1 MNEVTIPLKLTG
13 IGSMKA
19 ELRQLKAEIANA
31 TDPKQMETLARKAG
45 EVADRLKD
53 ANEQVAVFT
62 AGSKFESISNSF
74 GAIQGD
80 LASLDFEGAAEKSQV
95 FANNLGKLGK
105 ADISGAIKGIT
116 GTIKTLGGAFV
127 KLGMQI
133 LANPI
138 FLLVAVITAIVAGIV
153 YFLAKMGLLKKAFE
167 VLMAPINAV
176 INAFKKLTDDMGLT
190 TYAAED
196 NAKKMG
202 KANERAA
209 ESSKKRA
216 EKVADAYDIEI
227 AKAKAAGKD
236 TTDLEK
242 AKSKAISKEAEGR
255 YKDTQKEYAALQ
267 KIASKDNL
275 EKRKKLRE
283 QMAAEKKIISD
294 GRKERK
300 LLEIQDDAEQ
310 EANDKAAAEKRKENA
325 KAYAKNRLDAER
337 TIKDIEIA
345 LIADD
350 DKREEAALNEKYK
363 RLIEDVKKNENL
375 TGAEKVRLTKL
386 YNDQKQ
392 AEIDKAALTEVEAE
406 KKRQEG
412 INKAIKDNENAQLQ
426 AQEDFEEQMRVLR
439 LSETEKQIDEI
450 QTRYFELI
458 ALAEQYGTD
467 TKFLEEKRAAEIK
480 AINDKVVAD
489 EKAASLAKI
498 EAAKA
503 ERDAKLTL
511 ASDIVGGI
519 STLGNA
525 FIKDQKKLEQFNK
538 ASALVQIGIDTAKAI
553 SALVAAANS
562 NPFNGVSAGA
572 AGIAQFA
579 SGIIQIT
586 TNIAKAKQLL
596 TNPSGSVSGGGGG
609 GGNNSGG
616 TTSAASIVPQVNLFG
631 QGNDLNTAG
640 QPKSVNATP
649 SFVVQAVVSETD
661 ITNTQT
667 KINKIKQGSEL

>member
-13 IGSMKA
+13 ISAIKA
-19 ELRQLKAEIANA
+19 ELKDLRGQIANA
-31 TDPKQMETLARKAG
+31 TDPELISKLSQKAG
-45 EVADRLKD
+45 ELADKLKD
-53 ANEQVAVFT
+53 VNEQVATFAT
-62 AGSKFESISNSF
+62 GSKFEAVSNAFSN
-74 GAIQGD
+74 IQGD
-80 LASLDFEGAAEKSQV
+80 LSSLDFEGASEKAQT
-95 FANNLGKLGK
+95 FAKALGSVGK

-116 GTIKTLGGAFV
+116 STIKTLGGAFI
-127 KLGMQI
+127 KLGIQI
-133 LANPI
+133 LANPL
-138 FLLVAVITAIVAGIV
+138 FLLAAIIAGLVVAFVT
-153 YFLAKMGLLKKAFE
+153 FLGKMGLLEKAFNI
-167 VLMAPINAV
+167 LMAPINAL
-176 INAFKKLTDDMGLT
+176 IDAFKRFTDEIGLSNFAAQENAEKL
-190 TYAAED
+190 
-196 NAKKMG
+196 G

-216 EKVADAYDIEI
+216 EKISDAYDIEI

-236 TTDLEK
+236 TTDLEV

-255 YKDTQKEYAALQ
+255 LSNTQKEYAALQ

-275 EKRKKLRE
+275 ERRKKLRE
-283 QMAAEKKIISD
+283 QIEAEKKILKD
-294 GRKERK
+294 GRKERQ
-300 LLEIQDDAEQ
+300 LLEIDDAAQQAEK
-310 EANDKAAAEKRKENA
+310 DKAAAEKRKENA

-337 TIKDIEIA
+337 TIRDIEIA
-345 LIADD
+345 LIQNDTE
-350 DKREEAALNEKYK
+350 REIAATNEKYR
-363 RLIEDVKKNENL
+363 RLLEDVKKNENL

-392 AEIDKAALTEVEAE
+392 AELDKAAQVQIDADL
-406 KKRQEG
+406 KRQEG
-412 INKAIKDNENAQLQ
+412 INKAIKDNENVQLQ
-426 AQEDFEEQMRVLR
+426 AQEDFEEQMRQLKMTDTQR
-439 LSETEKQIDEI
+439 EIDAI
-450 QTRYFELI
+450 QTKYFELI
-458 ALAEQYGTD
+458 ALAEQYGMD
-467 TKFLEEKRAAEIK
+467 TKFLEEQRAAEIK
-480 AINDKVVAD
+480 EINDKVVAD

-596 TNPSGSVSGGGGG
+596 SNPSGSVSGGGGG
-609 GGNNSGG
+609 GGETGNSS
-616 TTSAASIVPQVNLFG
+616 SAASIVPQVNLFG
-631 QGNDLNTAG
+631 QGNNLNTAG
-640 QPKSVNATP
+640 QPKSASASP

>member
-13 IGSMKA
+13 VGSMKA
-19 ELRQLKAEIANA
+19 ELRQLKAEIAAA
-31 TDPKQMETLARKAG
+31 TDPAQMEMLAKKAG
-45 EVADRLKD
+45 ELTDRIKD
-53 ANEQVAVFT
+53 ANDAVNVF
-62 AGSKFESISNSF
+62 ASGSKFEQISNSF
-74 GAIQGD
+74 DGIRGS
-80 LASLDFEGAAEKSQV
+80 LMSLDFAEASEKSQV
-95 FANNLGKLGK
+95 FANNLGKIGK

-153 YFLAKMGLLKKAFE
+153 YFLAKMGLLKKAFD
-167 VLMAPINAV
+167 VLMTPINAV
-176 INAFKKLTDDMGLT
+176 IDAFKKLTDDMGLT
-190 TYAAED
+190 SYAAEE
-196 NAKKMG
+196 NAAKMG
-202 KANERAA
+202 RANERAA
-209 ESSKKRA
+209 ESSKLRA
-216 EKVADAYDIEI
+216 EKIGDAYDIEI

-236 TTDLEK
+236 TTDLEV

-255 YKDTQKEYAALQ
+255 LKDTQTELAALQ

-283 QMAAEKKIISD
+283 QIAAEKKILSD
-294 GRKERK
+294 GRKERQ
-300 LLEIQDDAEQ
+300 LLEIQDAAEQ
-310 EANDKAAAEKRKENA
+310 AQKDKDAANKRRENA

-337 TIKDIEIA
+337 TIKDIEIG
-345 LIADD
+345 LIASDSE
-350 DKREEAALNEKYK
+350 REIAANDEKYR

-392 AEIDKAALTEVEAE
+392 AELDKSAQVQIDADI
-406 KKRQEG
+406 KRQEG
-412 INKAIKDNENAQLQ
+412 INKAIKDNENVQLQ

-439 LSETEKQIDEI
+439 MSETDRQKDEI

-458 ALAEQYGTD
+458 ALAQKYGTD
-467 TKFLEEKRAAEIK
+467 TKFLEEQRAAEIK
-480 AINDKVVAD
+480 AINDKVAAD
-489 EKAASLAKI
+489 EKATALKKI
-498 EAAKA
+498 ETAKA

-511 ASDIVGGI
+511 ASDVVNGI
-519 STLGNA
+519 GTLGNA

-596 TNPSGSVSGGGGG
+596 TNPSGNVSGGGGG
-609 GGNNSGG
+609 GGGG
-616 TTSAASIVPQVNLFG
+616 GASSATALTPQVNLFG
-631 QGNDLNTAG
+631 QGNNLNTAG
-640 QPKSVNATP
+640 QPKSATATP

-661 ITNTQT
+661 ITNTQS

>member
-19 ELRQLKAEIANA
+19 ELRQLKAEIAAA
-31 TDPKQMETLARKAG
+31 TDPAQMEVLARKAG

-74 GAIQGD
+74 SAIQGD

-95 FANNLGKLGK
+95 FANNLGKIGK

-116 GTIKTLGGAFV
+116 STVKTLGGAFV

-138 FLLVAVITAIVAGIV
+138 FLLVAVIVAIVAGIV
-153 YFLAKMGLLKKAFE
+153 YFLAKMGLLKKAFD

-209 ESSKKRA
+209 ESSKLRA

-275 EKRKKLRE
+275 ERRKKLRE

-294 GRKERK
+294 GRKERQ
-300 LLEIQDDAEQ
+300 LLDIQDAAEQ
-310 EANDKAAAEKRKENA
+310 AANDKAAAEKRKENA

-337 TIKDIEIA
+337 TIKDIEIG

-350 DKREEAALNEKYK
+350 DKREEAALNEKYS
-363 RLIEDVKKNENL
+363 RLIEDVKKNETL

-392 AEIDKAALTEVEAE
+392 AELDKAAQVEIDADL
-406 KKRQEG
+406 KRQEG

-439 LSETEKQIDEI
+439 MSETEKQIDEI

-562 NPFNGVSAGA
+562 NPFNGISAGA

-579 SGIIQIT
+579 AGIIQIT

-609 GGNNSGG
+609 GGTSSSA
-616 TTSAASIVPQVNLFG
+616 SAAAMVPQVNLFG
-631 QGNDLNTAG
+631 QGNNLNTAG
-640 QPKSVNATP
+640 QPKSASASP

>member
-1 MNEVTIPLKLTG
+1 MI
-13 IGSMKA
+13 
-19 ELRQLKAEIANA
+19 
-31 TDPKQMETLARKAG
+31 
-45 EVADRLKD
+45 
-53 ANEQVAVFT
+53 
-62 AGSKFESISNSF
+62 
-74 GAIQGD
+74 
-80 LASLDFEGAAEKSQV
+80 
-95 FANNLGKLGK
+95 
-105 ADISGAIKGIT
+105 
-116 GTIKTLGGAFV
+116 
-127 KLGMQI
+127 
-133 LANPI
+133 
-138 FLLVAVITAIVAGIV
+138 
-153 YFLAKMGLLKKAFE
+153 
-167 VLMAPINAV
+167 PINA
-176 INAFKKLTDDMGLT
+176 IIDGFKEMTDWLGLT
-190 TYAAED
+190 QFAAEE
-196 NAKKMG
+196 NAEKMG
-202 KANERAA
+202 KANEKAA
-209 ESSKKRA
+209 ASSKKRA
-216 EKVADAYDIEI
+216 EKIADSYDIEI

-236 TTDLEK
+236 TTDLEI

-255 YKDTQKEYAALQ
+255 LKDTQKEYAALQ

-283 QMAAEKKIISD
+283 QIAAEKKILAD
-294 GRKERK
+294 GRKERQ
-300 LLEIQDDAEQ
+300 LLEIDDAAEQ
-310 EANDKAAAEKRKENA
+310 AEKDKAAAEKRKENA

-337 TIKDIEIA
+337 TIKDIEIG

-350 DKREEAALNEKYK
+350 TERELAATNEKYK

-392 AEIDKAALTEVEAE
+392 AELDKAAQVQKDADL
-406 KKRQEG
+406 KRQAD
-412 INKAIKDNENAQLQ
+412 INKAIRDNENVQLQ

-439 LSETEKQIDEI
+439 MSETERQKDEI

-503 ERDAKLTL
+503 ERDAKITL
-511 ASDIVGGI
+511 AGDIVDGVGA
-519 STLGNA
+519 LGNA

-553 SALVAAANS
+553 SALVAASQS

-596 TNPSGSVSGGGGG
+596 SNPSGSVSAGGG
-609 GGNNSGG
+609 GGNDTASSS
-616 TTSAASIVPQVNLFG
+616 SAASIVPQINLFG
-631 QGNDLNTAG
+631 QGNNLNTAG
-640 QPKSVNATP
+640 QPKSASASP

-661 ITNTQT
+661 ITSTQT

>member
-13 IGSMKA
+13 VGSMKA
-19 ELRQLKAEIANA
+19 ELRQLKAEIAAA
-31 TDPKQMETLARKAG
+31 TDPKQMEMLAKKAG
-45 EVADRLKD
+45 ELSDRIKD
-53 ANEQVAVFT
+53 ANDAVNVF
-62 AGSKFESISNSF
+62 ASGSKFEQVSNSF
-74 GAIQGD
+74 DGIKSS
-80 LASLDFEGAAEKSQV
+80 LMSLDFEEASQKSQV
-95 FANNLGKLGK
+95 FASNLGKIGK

-138 FLLVAVITAIVAGIV
+138 FLLVAVITAIVVAIV
-153 YFLAKMGLLKKAFE
+153 VFLSKIGVLQKALDI
-167 VLMAPINAV
+167 LMIPINA
-176 INAFKKLTDDMGLT
+176 IIDGFKEMTDWLGLT
-190 TYAAED
+190 QFAAEE
-196 NAKKMG
+196 NAEKMG
-202 KANERAA
+202 KANEKAA
-209 ESSKKRA
+209 ASSKKRA
-216 EKVADAYDIEI
+216 EKIADSYDIEI

-236 TTDLEK
+236 TTDLEI

-255 YKDTQKEYAALQ
+255 LKDTQKEYAALQ

-283 QMAAEKKIISD
+283 QIAAEKKILAD
-294 GRKERK
+294 GRKERQ
-300 LLEIQDDAEQ
+300 LLEIDDAAEQ
-310 EANDKAAAEKRKENA
+310 AEKDKAAAEKRKENA

-337 TIKDIEIA
+337 TIKDIEIG

-350 DKREEAALNEKYK
+350 TERELAATNEKYK

-392 AEIDKAALTEVEAE
+392 AELDKAAQVQKDADL
-406 KKRQEG
+406 KRQAD
-412 INKAIKDNENAQLQ
+412 INKAIRDNENVQLQ

-439 LSETEKQIDEI
+439 MSESERQKDEI

-503 ERDAKLTL
+503 ERDAKITL
-511 ASDIVGGI
+511 AGDIVDGVGA
-519 STLGNA
+519 LGNA

-553 SALVAAANS
+553 SALVAASNS

-596 TNPSGSVSGGGGG
+596 SNPSGNVSGGGGG
-609 GGNNSGG
+609 GGDTGSSS
-616 TTSAASIVPQVNLFG
+616 SAAAMVPQINLFG
-631 QGNDLNTAG
+631 QGNNLNTAG
-640 QPKSVNATP
+640 QPKSANATP

>member
-19 ELRQLKAEIANA
+19 ELRQLKAEIAAA
-31 TDPKQMETLARKAG
+31 TDPAQMEALARKAG

-62 AGSKFESISNSF
+62 AGSKFESVSNSF
-74 GAIQGD
+74 SAIQGD

-95 FANNLGKLGK
+95 FANNLGKIGK

-116 GTIKTLGGAFV
+116 STVKTLGGAFV

-138 FLLVAVITAIVAGIV
+138 FLLVAVIVAIVAGIV
-153 YFLAKMGLLKKAFE
+153 YFLAKMGLLKKAFD

-275 EKRKKLRE
+275 ERRKKLRE

-294 GRKERK
+294 GRKERQ
-300 LLEIQDDAEQ
+300 LLDIQDAAEQ
-310 EANDKAAAEKRKENA
+310 AANDKAAAEKRKENA

-337 TIKDIEIA
+337 TIKDIEIG

-350 DKREEAALNEKYK
+350 DKREEAALNEKYS
-363 RLIEDVKKNENL
+363 RLIEDVKKNETL

-392 AEIDKAALTEVEAE
+392 AELDKAAQVEIDADL
-406 KKRQEG
+406 KRQEG

-439 LSETEKQIDEI
+439 MSETEKQIDEI

-498 EAAKA
+498 ESAKA

-609 GGNNSGG
+609 GGTSSSA
-616 TTSAASIVPQVNLFG
+616 SAAAMVPQVNLFG
-631 QGNDLNTAG
+631 QGNNLNTAG
-640 QPKSVNATP
+640 QPKSANATP

>member
-13 IGSMKA
+13 VGSMKA
-19 ELRQLKAEIANA
+19 ELRQLKAEIAAA
-31 TDPKQMETLARKAG
+31 TDPAQMEMLAKKAG
-45 EVADRLKD
+45 ELTDRIKD
-53 ANEQVAVFT
+53 ANDAVNVF
-62 AGSKFESISNSF
+62 ASGSKFEQISNSF
-74 GAIQGD
+74 DGIRGS
-80 LASLDFEGAAEKSQV
+80 LMSLDFAEASEKSQV
-95 FANNLGKLGK
+95 FANNLGKIGK

-153 YFLAKMGLLKKAFE
+153 YFLAKMGLLKKAFD
-167 VLMAPINAV
+167 VLMTPINAV
-176 INAFKKLTDDMGLT
+176 IDAFKKLTDDMGLT
-190 TYAAED
+190 SYAAEE
-196 NAKKMG
+196 NAAKMG
-202 KANERAA
+202 RANERAA
-209 ESSKKRA
+209 ESSKLRA
-216 EKVADAYDIEI
+216 EKIGDAYDIEI

-236 TTDLEK
+236 TTDLEV

-255 YKDTQKEYAALQ
+255 LKDTQTELAALQ

-283 QMAAEKKIISD
+283 QIAAEKKILSD
-294 GRKERK
+294 GRKERQ
-300 LLEIQDDAEQ
+300 LLEIQDAAEQ
-310 EANDKAAAEKRKENA
+310 AQKDKDAANKRRENA

-337 TIKDIEIA
+337 TIKDIEIG
-345 LIADD
+345 LIASDSE
-350 DKREEAALNEKYK
+350 REIAANDEKYR

-392 AEIDKAALTEVEAE
+392 AELDKSAQVQIDADI
-406 KKRQEG
+406 KRQEG
-412 INKAIKDNENAQLQ
+412 INKAIKDNENVQLQ

-439 LSETEKQIDEI
+439 MSETDRQKDEI

-458 ALAEQYGTD
+458 ALAQKYGTD
-467 TKFLEEKRAAEIK
+467 TKFLEEQRAAEIK
-480 AINDKVVAD
+480 AINDKVAAD
-489 EKAASLAKI
+489 EKATALKKI
-498 EAAKA
+498 ETAKA

-511 ASDIVGGI
+511 ASDVVNGI
-519 STLGNA
+519 NTLGNA

-596 TNPSGSVSGGGGG
+596 TNPSGNVSGGGGG
-609 GGNNSGG
+609 GGGG
-616 TTSAASIVPQVNLFG
+616 GASSATALTPQVNLFG
-631 QGNDLNTAG
+631 QGNNLNTAG
-640 QPKSVNATP
+640 QPKSATATP

-661 ITNTQT
+661 ITNTQS